1 LPPDPQYG
9 FQLHYGPKNYN
20 DQAEVARY
28 LLMPGE
34 EKTDCVFVKTSNDTV
49 VYFNEYHG
57 RMRPG
62 SHHMLLYV
70 RGETV
75 ADSTGPEACKQGL
88 DTRNLFG
95 AQTEKVDVKGVAGA
109 SPEYQG
115 LAVRID
121 PHLQGVVQMHFINT
135 GSEPILREGWANFIY
150 TPESE
155 VKMLGDP
162 IFFIGARINVPP
174 GATQIIKGM
183 SASYDALV
191 AGKESPPPVVNLVGG
206 TGHYHANTV
215 RFTAWK
221 VSGGQREL
229 LIEDY
234 DWHDPALMQF
244 NSTRQNPA
252 PDPQGR
258 KAGGYSGIVSIG
270 PGESIEWECEIV
282 NTTNPPVTLTF
293 GNEVYTKEMCN
304 MFGMYTPTVGH
315 AWRNN
320 TF

>member
-1 LPPDPQYG
+1 M
-9 FQLHYGPKNYN
+9 QLHYGPKDYS

-34 EKTDCVFVKTSNDTV
+34 EKTDCVFVKTTNDSV

-75 ADSTGPEACKQGL
+75 PDSVGPEACKQGL

-95 AQTEKVDVKGVAGA
+95 AQTEKIDVKGVAGG
-109 SPEYQG
+109 SPEYAG
-115 LAVRID
+115 LAVKLE

-135 GSEPILREGWANFIY
+135 GSEPILREGWANFVY
-150 TPESE
+150 TPEAE

-162 IFFIGARINVPP
+162 IFFIGARISVPP
-174 GATQIIKGM
+174 GATQVITGM
-183 SASYDALV
+183 AASYDALV
-191 AGKESPPPVVNLVGG
+191 EGIESPPPHVNLVGG
-206 TGHYHANTV
+206 TGHFHANTV

-221 VSGGQREL
+221 VSAGERQV

-244 NSTRQNPA
+244 SSTRKNPL
-252 PDPQGR
+252 PDPEA
-258 KAGGYSGIVSIG
+258 KMAGGYSGIVSIG
-270 PGESIEWECEIV
+270 PGERIEWECEIV
-282 NTTNPPVTLTF
+282 NNTNPPVTLTF

-304 MFGMYTPTVGH
+304 MFGMYTPTVGR
-315 AWRNN
+315 AWWNSA
-320 TF
+320 F